1 MSFSMLSPA
10 QDKDEELLAWSAT
23 KKLEWRDYKG
33 SPDPNSDAAATTST
47 YLGFEYNIRGDKFSY
62 QIDCRF
68 SKNKS
73 WGRSKTKYIL
83 GHEQGHFDIAE
94 IFARKLN
101 KKMTEYKFDRNTYR
115 KELDKIYNEIL
126 DEKEI
131 FQNEYD
137 NETDYS
143 RNKEKQADWLKK
155 VEKMLE
161 EFKSYFGYNQKS
173 P

>member
-1 MSFSMLSPA
+1 M
-10 QDKDEELLAWSAT
+10 
-23 KKLEWRDYKG
+23 R
-33 SPDPNSDAAATTST
+33 
-47 YLGFEYNIRGDKFSY
+47 
-62 QIDCRF
+62 
-68 SKNKS
+68 
-73 WGRSKTKYIL
+73 
-83 GHEQGHFDIAE
+83 
-94 IFARKLN
+94 RKLN